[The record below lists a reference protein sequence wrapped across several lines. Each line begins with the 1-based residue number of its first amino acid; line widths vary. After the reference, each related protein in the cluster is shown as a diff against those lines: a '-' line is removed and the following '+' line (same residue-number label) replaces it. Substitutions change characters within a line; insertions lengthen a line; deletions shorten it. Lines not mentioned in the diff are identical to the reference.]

1 MFSFSRRPER
11 VRQSSPPNIRSGS
24 ATARWILKQVQD
36 DELQIIFAQPQLPLH
51 PPASPRYQAD
61 VTSDLLPLLKST
73 FGYDSFRGRQADVLA
88 RVMAGQNTLTVMPT
102 GAGKSLCYQLPAV
115 AMDGTV
121 VVISPLIALMHD
133 QLRSAEAVGIRAA
146 TLTSAD
152 TNREETIARLRAGEL
167 DLLYAAPER
176 ASQEGFRNLLS
187 HTKISLFAID
197 EAHCVS
203 EWGHDFRPDYR
214 LLRPLLDHFADVP
227 RIALTATADAHTRA
241 DILKQLGI
249 AEDGLI
255 IAGFDRPNI
264 RYAISPRQG
273 LTRQVGDLVDRI
285 PGPGIIYAQ
294 TRAATEKMAAQIA
307 KTGRN
312 ARAYHAGLTPDV
324 RAQNQA
330 DFVASEDMV
339 MCATIAFGMGID
351 KPDVRFVAHAGLP
364 KSIEAYYQ
372 ETGRAG
378 RDGDPAEAHLFWG
391 AEDFARARMR
401 IGEVG
406 ETRQQS
412 ERARLSALGALV
424 ETAGCRRAVLLKH
437 FGEDP
442 PPSCGNCDNCLHAPK
457 TRDVTELSR
466 KFLSAVYR
474 TGESYGVN
482 YLESILTGKQDE
494 KIMARRHDRLSVY
507 DIVDAEEALLIKPV
521 SRSLLMRDAL
531 RNTEHGGLMF
541 GPEAREILKGDAEV
555 AIIEPPKRKRRKR
568 GGNAS
573 LNPVGDPLFD
583 ALRALR
589 TQLAKDQSVPP
600 YVIFHDSVLRD
611 MTGFKPQT
619 LTALAELPG
628 IGARKLENYGMA
640 FLDVI
645 LEHSP

>member
-1 MFSFSRRPER
+1 M
-11 VRQSSPPNIRSGS
+11 
-24 ATARWILKQVQD
+24 
-36 DELQIIFAQPQLPLH
+36 
-51 PPASPRYQAD
+51 
-61 VTSDLLPLLKST
+61 
-73 FGYDSFRGRQADVLA
+73 LA
-88 RVMAGQNTLTVMPT
+88 RVMAGKNTLTIMPT

-133 QLRSAEAVGIRAA
+133 QLRSAEAVGIRAG

-152 TNREETIARLRAGEL
+152 NNREETIARLRAGEL

-176 ASQEGFRNLLS
+176 ASQESFRNLLGS
-187 HTKISLFAID
+187 TNIALFAID

-227 RIALTATADAHTRA
+227 RLALTATADAHTRS

-249 AEDGLI
+249 EEDGMV

-264 RYAISPRQG
+264 RYSISPRQG
-273 LTRQVGDLVDRI
+273 LTRQIGDLVANNS
-285 PGPGIIYAQ
+285 GPGIIYAP
-294 TRAATEKMAAQIA
+294 TRAATEKMAAQIT

-312 ARAYHAGLTPDV
+312 ARAYHAGLTPEI
-324 RAQNQA
+324 RAKNQA
-330 DFVASEDMV
+330 DFVVSEDMV
-339 MCATIAFGMGID
+339 MVATIAFGMGID

-391 AEDFARARMR
+391 AEDFARARQRLSEMDNA
-401 IGEVG
+401 
-406 ETRQQS
+406 RQKS
-412 ERARLSALGALV
+412 ERTRLSTLGALV
-424 ETAGCRRAVLLKH
+424 ETATCRRAVLLRH

-442 PPSCGNCDNCLHAPK
+442 PTSCGNCDNCLGAPE

-482 YLESILTGKQDE
+482 YLEAVLTGRQDE
-494 KIMARRHDRLSVY
+494 KILSRRHDQLSVY
-507 DIVDAEEALLIKPV
+507 DIVGDDEAPLIRPV

-541 GPEAREILKGDAEV
+541 GPEARAILKGEAEV
-555 AIIEPPKRKRRKR
+555 AIIEPPKRKSRKR
-568 GGNAS
+568 ARGS
-573 LNPVGDPLFD
+573 SPNPVGDPLFD

-589 TQLAKDQSVPP
+589 TQLAQEQSVPP

-619 LTALAELPG
+619 LSALSELPG
-628 IGARKLENYGMA
+628 IGARKLENYGTA

-645 LEHSP
+645 LEHGA